1 VRLQLSKAREDHL
14 SHISRLELE
23 IQDLE
28 DLKRACSRLG
38 VDFIENQK
46 TFRWYGGTK
55 ECECAIRVSG
65 ATYEIGVVRESNRFS
80 LVWDSYRAGG
90 LEAKFGK
97 NAGLLKQ
104 AYAVERL
111 RREATL
117 KGYRV
122 HEIKSEA
129 GIRVHLTIH

>member
-1 VRLQLSKAREDHL
+1 L
-14 SHISRLELE
+14 SHISRIELE
-23 IQDLE
+23 IKDLE

-38 VDFIENQK
+38 VDFIGNQK
-46 TFRWYGGTK
+46 TFHWYGGTK
-55 ECECAIRVSG
+55 ECECAIRIPG
-65 ATYEIGVVRESNRFS
+65 ATYEIGVVRESNRFA

-104 AYAVERL
+104 AYAVERV

-122 HEIKSEA
+122 VETKTDA
-129 GIRVHLTIH
+129 GIRVHLTISG